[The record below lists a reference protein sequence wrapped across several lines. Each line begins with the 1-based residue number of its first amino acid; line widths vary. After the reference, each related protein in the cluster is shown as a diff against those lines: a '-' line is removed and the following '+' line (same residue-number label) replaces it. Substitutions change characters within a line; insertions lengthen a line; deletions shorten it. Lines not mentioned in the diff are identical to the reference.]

1 MYCTFIS
8 FCFFYFKHRDS
19 VSFFVDAETV
29 LQHNH
34 VFSGHQLRVSKVNPR
49 ANETVKKPMGS
60 QDPKSQRAVLV
71 AGLKPSIGKDILE
84 MFFENTK
91 RSGGGE
97 IKQIEI
103 NEESG
108 RAIIHFA
115 DEAGKDILS
124 VCKSKVTHL
133 AKLVRE

>member
-1 MYCTFIS
+1 M
-8 FCFFYFKHRDS
+8 
-19 VSFFVDAETV
+19 A
-29 LQHNH
+29 
-34 VFSGHQLRVSKVNPR
+34 
-49 ANETVKKPMGS
+49 S

-71 AGLKPSIGKDILE
+71 TGLKPSIGKDILE

-115 DEAGKDILS
+115 DEAGKDLLS
-124 VCKSKVTHL
+124 ICKSKITHL
-133 AKLVRE
+133 TDLVRG

>member
-1 MYCTFIS
+1 MLIS
-8 FCFFYFKHRDS
+8 ILVISNTGVLFL
-19 VSFFVDAETV
+19 FFVDAETV

-49 ANETVKKPMGS
+49 ANETVKKAMAS
-60 QDPKSQRAVLV
+60 QDQKSQRAVLV
-71 AGLKPSIGKDILE
+71 TGLKQNIEKDILE
-84 MFFENTK
+84 MYFDNTK

-103 NEESG
+103 NEKSG

-115 DEAGKDILS
+115 DKTGKRYTEL
-124 VCKSKVTHL
+124 L
-133 AKLVRE
+133 